1 MIQKQNQPLLPW
13 DEIIERLY
21 HRQDPGDILED
32 LVKRKRVD
40 AENLSEVLSM
50 ISNMKDKIESFRLSK

>member
-50 ISNMKDKIESFRLSK
+50 ISNMKEKIESFRLSK